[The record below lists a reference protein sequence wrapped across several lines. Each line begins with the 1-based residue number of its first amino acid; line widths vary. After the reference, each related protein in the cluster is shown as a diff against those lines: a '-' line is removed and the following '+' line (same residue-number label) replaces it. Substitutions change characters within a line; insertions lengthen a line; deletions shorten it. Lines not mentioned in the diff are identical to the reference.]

1 MNKPIKIKFAPGV
14 YPFQCEVEQKMSEK
28 KITKLNKIMKLNQIQ
43 VGQFFTIDNTPTY
56 PKLRTDYGYIDVR
69 DGIKKECEDLPWDLE
84 IMTNERVF
92 EEAKKGG
99 LEEMKELEEL
109 KKRLLSL

>member
-69 DGIKKECEDLPWDLE
+69 DEIKKECEDLPWDLE
-84 IMTNERVF
+84 TMSDERVF
-92 EEAKKGG
+92 KKVQKWG